1 VNEMMKKI
9 VSTSLAA
16 MLFTSSAFAA
26 GTEFYNVDVRPGPYY
41 VKGVTADTDGGS
53 GNPACYAEVN
63 WRDGSRFQLIRDLAD
78 GELYIFMRNVTWN
91 ISDPPGAYRMRMN
104 FHNRSGGISGLNF
117 QFNLVNK
124 NTIVI
129 RNIIKED
136 FLPLFTNNSKAIFV
150 MPGSIQNAEV
160 DLTGSTRA
168 LTEISKCIDASAN
181 VELYPNGRSN
191 GTGTPR
197 SFNNI

>member
-1 VNEMMKKI
+1 MRKF
-9 VSTSLAA
+9 VSATLAA
-16 MLFTSSAFAA
+16 MLFSSSAFAA
-26 GTEFYNVDVRPGPYY
+26 GIEFYNVDVRPGAYY

-78 GELYIFMRNVTWN
+78 GELYIFFRNSTWN
-91 ISDPPGAYRMRMN
+91 ISDAPGNYRLRMN
-104 FHNRSGGISGLNF
+104 FHNRSGGVSGLNF
-117 QFNLVNK
+117 EYRLVNK

-136 FLPLFTNNSKAIFV
+136 FLPLFSNNSKAIIV
-150 MPGSIQNAEV
+150 MPGNIQNAEL
-160 DLTGSTRA
+160 DLTGSTKS
-168 LTEISKCIDASAN
+168 LTEISNCVDAARS
-181 VELYPNGRSN
+181 VDLYPEGQSS
-191 GTGTPR
+191 GGQVAPR